1 VKQFTRESFVAF
13 AQVTFLG
20 AAIHPSFT
28 EAPPTRHIALLPSA
42 IGTSIDEGEPI
53 VKLNRAG
60 VSAGVLV
67 AAVALA
73 ACGSSAGSSSG
84 TSATAGGASTAGSSS
99 TAAASGAPVCSSGT
113 LNGEG
118 STAQTNAMTAW
129 INAYTK
135 ACSGAKINYNPTG
148 SGQGVSNFN
157 GNLVDFAGS
166 DSALDPTKGE
176 VAAAQKRCGSAPLDL
191 PMVVGPIALGF
202 KLSGVDKLVLTP
214 QLIAKIFT
222 GKIVKW
228 NDPAIAAKNSGA
240 KLPSSKINVIYRS
253 DASGT
258 TQNFEKFL
266 AATDPADFTA
276 KPAKDNAATVFHGV
290 GKAKSQ
296 GVAAA
301 LSSTEG
307 SIGYDE
313 YSFAVSS
320 SLTTASI
327 DSGAGPVDVS
337 KDSASA
343 AAGQATVKGTGD
355 DLSLSINYKPTA
367 AGAYPLILVTY
378 EIACTKYG
386 NAATGTFVKNFLNYT
401 ADGGQTSLAQ
411 LGYAPLPAALQAKV
425 KASIA
430 KIS

>member
-1 VKQFTRESFVAF
+1 
-13 AQVTFLG
+13 
-20 AAIHPSFT
+20 
-28 EAPPTRHIALLPSA
+28 
-42 IGTSIDEGEPI
+42 
-53 VKLNRAG
+53 VKLNRVGIA
-60 VSAGVLV
+60 AGVLL
-67 AAVALA
+67 AVTALA
-73 ACGSSAGSSSG
+73 ACSSSG
-84 TSATAGGASTAGSSS
+84 SNSSKTNGGSSTTAAGGSTSS
-99 TAAASGAPVCSSGT
+99 TAAAGKPTCSSGT

-129 INAYTK
+129 INGYTK
-135 ACSGAKINYNPTG
+135 DCSSAKINYNPTG
-148 SGQGVSNFN
+148 SGAGISQFN
-157 GNLVDFAGS
+157 AGQVNFAGS

-191 PMVVGPIALGF
+191 PMVVGPIALAY
-202 KLSGVDKLVLTP
+202 KLNGVDKLTLTP
-214 QLIAKIFT
+214 ELIAKIFT
-222 GKIVKW
+222 GKITKW

-240 KLPSSKINVIYRS
+240 KLPSSTINVVYRS

-276 KPAKDNAATVFHGV
+276 QPAKDNAQKVFTGQ

-301 LSSTEG
+301 IASTEG

-320 SLTTASI
+320 SLQTVAI
-327 DSGAGPVDVS
+327 DNGAGPVDVS

-343 AAGQATVKGTGD
+343 AAGAAQVVGTGD
-355 DLSLSINYKPTA
+355 DLSLKIDYTTKAP
-367 AGAYPLILVTY
+367 GAYPLILVTY
-378 EIACTKYG
+378 EIACTKYSD
-386 NAATGTFVKNFLNYT
+386 AAVGTFVKNFLTYT
-401 ADGGQTSLAQ
+401 ATQGQSALAQ
-411 LGYAPLPAALQAKV
+411 LGYAPLPADLQAKV
-425 KASIA
+425 QASVA